1 MTTLHT
7 VSFQKTVLATLIG
20 LCLNQSV
27 FALQE
32 LSDDG
37 LSETTGEGIAIL
49 PQDFSLRLNGAD
61 IANSGQGTYGAGY
74 IRMLPVGPLS
84 SAQEAKNYQ
93 KADMYL
99 YGLSLAQSK
108 KDYGVGR
115 TATDWGVPFGAIAA
129 GTSANATDFGRKIT
143 SWGTADNPWV
153 IKTLNDLSVPNFNGA
168 LNNVTYLTLEAPLY
182 KTGTIAA
189 TDADYN
195 LKLGFWADAF
205 MRDKTLA
212 DTGTYNTNE
221 LKNRLRLG
229 FVWDGFGINGS
240 NVKIFQTLNGVSSAN
255 NNVGGTYTANLKING
270 VPNQPRTFNY
280 GMSTSYNNTF
290 GIAGL
295 VRLNSGPTDT
305 TRGTVSN
312 QTVTREIK
320 VVNWNPT
327 YTAVAG
333 QSGIRGGT
341 YTEGATLV
349 SKPGTISGG
358 TDTAIVTAAEA
369 ANAHSTAGI
378 TVTYRP
384 PTRSGKWYLTDTGNP
399 HNDPYEPFWYPSNP
413 ASPGGFFNSG
423 ICTYK
428 KGQNVDSA
436 DNHCL
441 VSEGYTTRRF
451 KAYGT
456 NSWTPP
462 AFKSVLRISTQE
474 LTGGTFDNST
484 PALGGVVPNFA
495 PNSYAAPND
504 RGDGI
509 FLYDP
514 NINLVLGNLYQPLM
528 FSTDGNNFSIELARI
543 PNKQEVYRRIYT
555 RYEYID
561 PSSGVGAVDSG
572 VSYLGSTCNIYTCGT
587 ESGGYQGSTAT
598 HSSITIGA
606 TNKINSATINGKAY
620 TNLNWLTAD
629 TSSGSYGVSIGEL
642 KAGANI
648 AYSEQADYTQVWN
661 VTRTANDV
669 TNYKTANSG
678 CGFLSLGACYEDV
691 FNAFSNSWQ
700 PVAPKAAITGQG
712 HPSLNRAD
720 PYETK
725 YRQNYNNQIMGIQT
739 TMPGADLR
747 STNATNANQAIANTL
762 NNMKPTGGTVSNNF
776 GSVAI
781 DGMLIQH
788 LKFSTTGL

>member
-74 IRMLPVGPLS
+74 IRMIPVGPLS

-115 TATDWGVPFGAIAA
+115 TSTDWGVPFGAIAA
-129 GTSANATDFGRKIT
+129 GASASATDFGRKIT

-153 IKTLNDLSVPNFNGA
+153 IKTLNDLDVPNFNGTS
-168 LNNVTYLTLEAPLY
+168 NNVTYLTLEAPLY
-182 KTGTIAA
+182 KTGTIAT

-195 LKLGFWADAF
+195 LKMGFWADAF

-270 VPNQPRTFNY
+270 VANQPRTFNY

-295 VRLNSGPTDT
+295 VRLNSGATDS
-305 TRGTVSN
+305 TRGVVSN
-312 QTVTREIK
+312 QTVTREIRNLDW
-320 VVNWNPT
+320 VPT
-327 YTAVAG
+327 YTAQG
-333 QSGIRGGT
+333 GGTLPGIRGGSFVPA
-341 YTEGATLV
+341 ATPIV
-349 SKPGTISGG
+349 SKLGLISAG
-358 TDTAIVTAAEA
+358 TDTALVSATDVASV
-369 ANAHSTAGI
+369 NNTTGLQLS
-378 TVTYRP
+378 YRP
-384 PTRSGKWYLTDTGNP
+384 PVRSTTYK
-399 HNDPYEPFWYPSNP
+399 DPYEPFWYPSRP
-413 ASPGGFFNSG
+413 DQPGNFLNTGVCVTSENG
-423 ICTYK
+423 NGPT
-428 KGQNVDSA
+428 GGTNA
-436 DNHCL
+436 GHCL
-441 VSEGYTTRRF
+441 VQEGFTTRRF
-451 KAYGT
+451 RAYGT
-456 NSWTPP
+456 NSWAPP

-474 LTGGTFDNST
+474 LIGGTFDNST
-484 PALGGVVPNFA
+484 PALGGGVPNFT

-504 RGDGI
+504 RGDGV

-606 TNKINSATINGKAY
+606 TNRINSATINGKSY

-642 KAGANI
+642 KAGNNI
-648 AYSEQADYTQVWN
+648 AYNDEKDYTQVWKA
-661 VTRTANDV
+661 TRSE
-669 TNYKTANSG
+669 SG
-678 CGFLSLGACYEDV
+678 TGWSAWSAWAV
-691 FNAFSNSWQ
+691 
-700 PVAPKAAITGQG
+700 VAPKAALTGQQ

-720 PYETK
+720 PYETT
-725 YRQNYNNQIMGIQT
+725 YRQNYNNIIMGIQT
-739 TMPGADLR
+739 TMPQ
-747 STNATNANQAIANTL
+747 TNQAIADTL